1 LLLLLLGGSGWE
13 VAAPVFS
20 CFVCTHCKV
29 HVRCVCRVLAAFR
42 VVLSAPREPP
52 AADAAGRALVVAQA
66 LVLRV
71 AASAVD
77 VDEDVAADNA
87 AAVDVDGDVAADN
100 AAAVVALRA
109 VVSFVLLL
117 LLLLLR

>member
-1 LLLLLLGGSGWE
+1 M
-13 VAAPVFS
+13 P
-20 CFVCTHCKV
+20 
-29 HVRCVCRVLAAFR
+29 AAFC
-42 VVLSAPREPP
+42 VVLGAPRKLP

-87 AAVDVDGDVAADN
+87 AAVDVDEHVAADN
-100 AAAVVALRA
+100 AAAVDVDEDVAADNDSAVAALNA